1 MTPHILWKKGGQ
13 ADVLTCVDDQA
24 TVRSTI
30 PSAPGSRLEGELAEG
45 QKRVWLK
52 VHRCRKEGDT
62 FVIDGRLLDATR
74 EFRTLVASLVPQA
87 MP

>member
-1 MTPHILWKKGGQ
+1 MPHLRWKKGGE
-13 ADVLTCVDDQA
+13 ADVVASADDQT

-45 QKRVWLK
+45 GARVWLK
-52 VHRCRKEGDT
+52 VHRCRKDGDA

-74 EFRTLVASLVPQA
+74 ELRTTIAALARP
-87 MP
+87 